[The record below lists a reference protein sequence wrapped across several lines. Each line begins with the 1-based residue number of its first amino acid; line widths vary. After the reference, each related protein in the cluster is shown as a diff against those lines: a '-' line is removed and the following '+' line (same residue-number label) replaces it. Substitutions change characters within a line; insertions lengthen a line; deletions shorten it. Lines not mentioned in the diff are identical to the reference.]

1 MNKVALFLFAFLF
14 ATMVQADEQSDTPEN
29 KIAEGKLI
37 YDMYCASACHQA
49 PAADRLKPKQ
59 WRIVLNTMQKRMQ
72 TFGMPPLT
80 DTELENVYA
89 YLTQPTNDNNE
100 DP

>member
-1 MNKVALFLFAFLF
+1 MNKVSLIIFFLLFSTTLL
-14 ATMVQADEQSDTPEN
+14 ADDSTVDL
-29 KIAEGKLI
+29 AAGKQI

-80 DTELENVYA
+80 ETELENVYV
-89 YLTQPTNDNNE
+89 YLTQTPASNNE
-100 DP
+100 NE